1 MGVDIN
7 FYKKDFV
14 ELQYNFIT
22 RDRELLEYI
31 RTFKKYGDEE
41 YGKHIT
47 LNKREINKIIK
58 YMSKNNTYGKYSTM
72 IAELNTSKE
81 NGQTVYMCA
90 DW

>member
-14 ELQYNFIT
+14 ELQYNFRT

-31 RTFKKYGDEE
+31 TTFKKYGDEE
-41 YGKHIT
+41 YAEYVS

-58 YMSKNNTYGKYSTM
+58 YMCKNNEYGKYNTM